1 MSELTCKQVYT
12 LGRSEVRAC
21 AVDLGENT
29 AGQETGV
36 LKAGDT
42 VSSGTIAVSDKPTG
56 ATDPTLGAV
65 SVNGSATYVNG
76 RSCSAGE
83 AVAFQ
88 VTTGAGQTLGRYVLL
103 LTVTTTNGETIR
115 RRLLFDVGAE

>member
-29 AGQETGV
+29 AGQETGI

-42 VSSGTIAVSDKPTG
+42 VSSGTIATSDKPTG

-65 SVNGSATYVNG
+65 SVNGSGIYVNG
-76 RSCSAGE
+76 RLCSAGE
-83 AVAFQ
+83 AVSFQ

-103 LTVTTTNGETIR
+103 LTVVTTNGETVK

>member
-21 AVDLGENT
+21 AVDFGENT

-42 VSSGTIAVSDKPTG
+42 VSSGTIAVSDKPAG

-65 SVNGSATYVNG
+65 SVNGSGIYVNG
-76 RSCSAGE
+76 RLCSAGE
-83 AVAFQ
+83 AVSFQ
-88 VTTGAGQTLGRYVLL
+88 VTTGASQTLGRYVLL
-103 LTVTTTNGETIR
+103 LTVVTTNGETIK

>member
-42 VSSGTIAVSDKPTG
+42 VASGTIATSDKLAG

-65 SVNGSATYVNG
+65 SVNTSAVYVNG

-83 AVAFQ
+83 AVSFN

-103 LTVTTTNGETIR
+103 LTVVTTNGETIK
-115 RRLLFDVGAE
+115 RRLLFDVGSE

>member
-42 VSSGTIAVSDKPTG
+42 VASGTIAVSDKPTG

-65 SVNGSATYVNG
+65 SVNASTTYVNG
-76 RSCSAGE
+76 RQCSAGE
-83 AVAFQ
+83 AVSFQ
-88 VTTGAGQTLGRYVLL
+88 VTTGAAQTLGRYVLL
-103 LTVTTTNGETIR
+103 LTVVTTNGETIK

>member
-1 MSELTCKQVYT
+1 
-12 LGRSEVRAC
+12 
-21 AVDLGENT
+21 VDLGEST

-42 VSSGTIAVSDKPTG
+42 VASGTIAVTDKPTG

-65 SVNGSATYVNG
+65 SVNSSATYVNG

-88 VTTGAGQTLGRYVLL
+88 VTTGASQTLGRYVLL
-103 LTVTTTNGETIR
+103 LTVVTTNGETIK

>member
-1 MSELTCKQVYT
+1 MSEITCKQVYT

-42 VSSGTIAVSDKPTG
+42 VASGTIATSDKPTG
-56 ATDPTLGAV
+56 STDPTLGAV
-65 SVNGSATYVNG
+65 SVNGSGIYVNG
-76 RSCSAGE
+76 RLCSAGE
-83 AVAFQ
+83 AVSFQ

-103 LTVTTTNGETIR
+103 LTVVTTNGETIK

>member
-21 AVDLGENT
+21 AVDLGEST

-42 VSSGTIAVSDKPTG
+42 VASGTIAVSDKPTG
-56 ATDPTLGAV
+56 ASDPTLGAV
-65 SVNGSATYVNG
+65 SVNTTATFVNG

-83 AVAFQ
+83 AVAFN
-88 VTTGAGQTLGRYVLL
+88 VTTGASQTLGRYVLL
-103 LTVTTTNGETIR
+103 LSVTTTNGETIR
-115 RRLLFDVGAE
+115 RRLMFDVGAE

>member
-42 VSSGTIAVSDKPTG
+42 VASGTIAVSDKPTG

-65 SVNGSATYVNG
+65 SVNASATYVNG

-83 AVAFQ
+83 AVSFQ
-88 VTTGAGQTLGRYVLL
+88 VTTGASQTLGRYVLL
-103 LTVTTTNGETIR
+103 LSVTTTNSETIR